1 MNAVAAAEPRARTS
15 AGRSLPPWWPLAA
28 LIVFAAALR
37 LATLTEQSFWYDEA
51 FTPVHVFHSGL
62 SATLHSV
69 VHSENTP
76 PLWYLLAWVDV
87 RLFGDGALALRLPSA
102 LAGIA
107 TVPVV
112 WAIGSE
118 LAGRRTALIAAALVA
133 VNPLFVWYS
142 QEARAYGLFVL
153 FSALALLCFV
163 RLLHDPT
170 RNRALAFALSGAL
183 ALLTHYFAVFLLL
196 PMALL
201 LLREKASRKSA
212 LPALG
217 AIGLVALALLPLI
230 SAQGGHGTQWIGRW
244 ALSSRLQAIPQYFLT
259 GYSGAPL
266 GHGVELLVAL
276 PIIVGVLLGG
286 RRLLSRTTSAE
297 AITSA
302 DRHEP
307 ALAQLRTGVSISFT
321 IAAFAVLAPI
331 VLAVLGADYLAPRN
345 LVGAMVPVVVLLAIL
360 FAAVDAEAGA
370 AALDRLRAGASVRAG
385 AAKRLPLGA
394 MLAAVSVA
402 ASLVISLD
410 VDASPRMQRGN
421 WRDVAKLLRTAAG
434 EGAHG
439 TVPPPAGSTQAGR
452 VITTVELGAAPL
464 EYYLHAQMH
473 LRNLSSHAA
482 VNVSEIDE
490 TGYAPLRKGAA
501 EPPVPGFRLRERRN
515 VDGLFVY
522 RFVSSIPRTVSEAD
536 LRRHVITLAH
546 PEVLVPSG
554 ADIVRIAAGTGSPSS
569 QMSSSD
575 QNI

>member
-1 MNAVAAAEPRARTS
+1 MNAATAVESPVAAASERR
-15 AGRSLPPWWPLAA
+15 LPQWWPLAM
-28 LIVFAAALR
+28 LIVLAAALR

-62 SATLHSV
+62 GATLHSV

-76 PLWYLLAWVDV
+76 PLWYVLAWIDV
-87 RLFGDGALALRLPSA
+87 RLLGDGALALRLPSA

-112 WAIGSE
+112 WAIGNE
-118 LAGRRTALIAAALVA
+118 LAGRRAALIAAALVA
-133 VNPLFVWYS
+133 VNPLFIWYS

-153 FSALALLCFV
+153 LSALTLLCFV
-163 RLLHDPT
+163 RLLHEPT
-170 RNRALAFALSGAL
+170 RNRALAFALSGVL

-201 LLREKASRKSA
+201 LLREQASRRSA

-217 AIGLVALALLPLI
+217 AIGLVGLALLPLI

-259 GYSGAPL
+259 GYSGSPL

-276 PIIVGVLLGG
+276 PITIGALLGG
-286 RRLLSRTTSAE
+286 WRLLAAGGMAKPTTDASM
-297 AITSA
+297 SA
-302 DRHEP
+302 DSLRQ
-307 ALAQLRTGVSISFT
+307 ALSRLRSAAWINFT

-345 LVGAMVPVVVLLAIL
+345 LVGAMIPVVVLLAIL
-360 FAAVDAEAGA
+360 FAAVDFDGG
-370 AALDRLRAGASVRAG
+370 GAS

-394 MLAAVSVA
+394 LLAAVSVA
-402 ASLVISLD
+402 ASLAISLD
-410 VDASPRMQRGN
+410 VDASPRLQRGN
-421 WRDVAKLLRTAAG
+421 WRDVARLLRTPAH
-434 EGAHG
+434 EGTPA
-439 TVPPPAGSTQAGR
+439 PAGPAKAGR

-464 EYYLHAQMH
+464 EYYLRAQMH

-482 VNVSEIDE
+482 VTVSEIDE
-490 TGYAPLRKGAA
+490 TGYSPLRKGADK
-501 EPPVPGFRLRERRN
+501 PPAPGFRMLERRN

-554 ADIVRIAAGTGSPSS
+554 ADVTRITAGTGSLRL

>member
-1 MNAVAAAEPRARTS
+1 MSAVAAAEPRAATR
-15 AGRSLPPWWPLAA
+15 AGRGLPPWWPLAA
-28 LIVFAAALR
+28 LIVLAAALR
-37 LATLTEQSFWYDEA
+37 LATLTEQGFWYDEA

-62 SATLHSV
+62 GATLRSV

-76 PLWYLLAWVDV
+76 PLWYVLAWVDV

-112 WAIGSE
+112 WALGSE
-118 LAGRRTALIAAALVA
+118 LAGRRTGLIAAALVA

-142 QEARAYGLFVL
+142 QEARAYSLFVL
-153 FSALALLCFV
+153 FSALAMLCFA
-163 RLLHDPT
+163 RLLHEPS
-170 RNRALAFALSGAL
+170 RKRALGFALSGAL

-201 LLREKASRKSA
+201 LLREKASRRFV

-217 AIGLVALALLPLI
+217 VIALVGLALLPLI

-276 PIIVGVLLGG
+276 PMIIGALLGG
-286 RRLLSRTTSAE
+286 WRLLAAGRMASS
-297 AITSA
+297 
-302 DRHEP
+302 
-307 ALAQLRTGVSISFT
+307 LRAGAWISFA

-345 LVGAMVPVVVLLAIL
+345 LVGAMIPVSVLVAIL
-360 FAAVDAEAGA
+360 FAAVDSEAGHA
-370 AALDRLRAGASVRAG
+370 VGDRARAGASAGAGAG
-385 AAKRLPLGA
+385 AAKRRLPLGA
-394 MLAAVSVA
+394 MLAAASVA
-402 ASLVISLD
+402 ASLAISLD
-410 VDASPRMQRGN
+410 VDASPRLQRGN
-421 WRDVAKLLRTAAG
+421 WRDVAKLLRAPT
-434 EGAHG
+434 E
-439 TVPPPAGSTQAGR
+439 GR

-473 LRNLSSHAA
+473 LRNLSSHDA
-482 VNVSEIDE
+482 VSISEIDE
-490 TGYAPLRKGAA
+490 TGYSPLRKGAA
-501 EPPVPGFRLRERRN
+501 EAPAPGFRLLERRN

-536 LRRHVITLAH
+536 LRRHVITPAH

-554 ADIVRIAAGTGSPSS
+554 ADVVRLAARTGSLRL